1 MSKHQGQTQATH
13 QAPVQPVTETS
24 TIQSV
29 SSEEPQVETKESVN
43 KGRIN
48 DIADIIGVYLPSV
61 MRDRKCMRTLEL
73 RVDEFVNQYRG
84 SHDMTDLVEKQRA
97 VKAVM
102 DQLITASGA
111 LESIIMRARP
121 ALES

>member
-13 QAPVQPVTETS
+13 QAPVNPVTETA
-24 TIQSV
+24 TVQSV
-29 SSEEPQVETKESVN
+29 SSEEIEVKSQEERV
-43 KGRIN
+43 N
-48 DIADIIGVYLPSV
+48 DIAELIGMCLPGV
-61 MRDRKCMRTLEL
+61 MRDRKNMRNLEL
-73 RVDEFVNQYRG
+73 RVDEFVARYRA
-84 SHDMTDLVEKQRA
+84 SHDMSDLVEKQKA